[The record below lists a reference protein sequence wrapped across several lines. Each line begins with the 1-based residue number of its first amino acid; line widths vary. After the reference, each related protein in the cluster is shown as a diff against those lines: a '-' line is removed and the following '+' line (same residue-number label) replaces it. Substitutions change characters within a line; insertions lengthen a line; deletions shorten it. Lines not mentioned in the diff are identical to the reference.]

1 LLKKHWR
8 YNKLVKKRGITIK
21 IPRSQLEG
29 ESTHDKIREYLQK
42 NSKDAYTIMG
52 LMVELFGAK
61 AEDLNGP
68 FKDWSEGMPSLYTR
82 VRLAL
87 EKLRAEKLID
97 SKKHGKA
104 YFYFWRGR
112 D

>member
-1 LLKKHWR
+1 MR
-8 YNKLVKKRGITIK
+8 KKRGITIK
-21 IPRSQLEG
+21 ISRNELEDG
-29 ESTHDKIREYLQK
+29 NTYDRVKEHLQK

-52 LMVELFGAK
+52 LMVELFGVNAK
-61 AEDLNGP
+61 DLNGP
-68 FKDWSEGMPSLYTR
+68 FKDWPKGMPSLYTR

-87 EKLRAEKLID
+87 EKLKAEKLID

-104 YFYFWRGR
+104 YFYFWCES